1 MPDQRDP
8 NKERVVFYADRE
20 MKKLAMEYLASIGSN
35 LSEYFNVKLYQLL
48 QKENYEIEREM
59 LKLDGRTKA
68 GKARIEKSKN
78 KQSDE

>member
-20 MKKLAMEYLASIGSN
+20 MKKLAMEYLASLGSN

-48 QKENYEIEREM
+48 EKEN
-59 LKLDGRTKA
+59 
-68 GKARIEKSKN
+68 
-78 KQSDE
+78 

>member
-1 MPDQRDP
+1 MANQRDP
-8 NKERVVFYADRE
+8 NKERVVFYADKE
-20 MKKLAMEYLASIGSN
+20 MKKLAMEYLESIGSN

-68 GKARIEKSKN
+68 GKTRIKESKN
-78 KQSDE
+78 KQGNE